1 MTFISLK
8 KHSKKLNKLLIDLQP
23 SPFSEPPP
31 PALEVFTIGIYVLT
45 IY

>member
-1 MTFISLK
+1 MAFLSQK
-8 KHSKKLNKLLIDLQP
+8 KHSKKLNKLLTDLQP

-31 PALEVFTIGIYVLT
+31 PALEVFTIGRYVLN